1 VNAQLAKLQLHLIQG
16 LRTSMRWLAARLV
29 CAIVYAAAV
38 AAAAAASSTKLE
50 HSPCTIERI
59 TGASSNSVLRKSNQP
74 YIWQLSEGW
83 NAEFAE
89 KVTAAALLETH
100 AAANVVLS
108 SSNSYSKDRAV
119 STFASYLDSLQAQ
132 QHTTNSTSATE
143 TWYMFGEN
151 FSTQWKSLEQQYR
164 LPPGTDMYTASLS
177 FGIGGYG
184 SGVAFHTHGD
194 GFSEVLVG
202 AKRWLLYPPQA
213 AFSWDPNATALQWL
227 EQVYPT
233 LSEAERPLECTIVPG
248 EVLYFPA
255 HWHHAIVNV
264 AAYTAFMS
272 TFV

>member
-1 VNAQLAKLQLHLIQG
+1 
-16 LRTSMRWLAARLV
+16 MRWLAARLV
-29 CAIVYAAAV
+29 DATVL
-38 AAAAAASSTKLE
+38 AAAAAAVASSTQLE
-50 HSPCTIERI
+50 NSPCTIERI
-59 TGASSNSVLRKSNQP
+59 TGASSNSVLPRSDQP

-83 NAEFAE
+83 NADFTE

-100 AAANVVLS
+100 AAASVVLS

-119 STFASYLDSLQAQ
+119 STFQSYVDSMQAQ
-132 QHTTNSTSATE
+132 QHATNGSSATE

-151 FSTQWKSLEQQYR
+151 FSTQWKELEQQYR
-164 LPPGTDMYTASLS
+164 LPPGTDMHTASLS

-213 AFSWDPNATALQWL
+213 AFSWDPDATAMQWL

-233 LSEAERPLECTIVPG
+233 LNEAERPLECTIVPG

-264 AAYTAFMS
+264 APYTAFMS